1 MSISRRLL
9 LALGFITAVII
20 AQGTLAI
27 SFISGFQDRFENVQ
41 SRAIP
46 SIKLLSDL
54 TDRSQ
59 QLWLSLYQYQNS
71 PTDSLEAQ
79 LTQQIAGISDQQQAY
94 QNNHIADDKDAQLA
108 QQATDTL
115 KLMNQRLPAFLDAV
129 KANEPN
135 VLANA
140 NGIGGALQTLIAGY
154 RQQMTLNMAVGD
166 QLRATNR
173 TIFHFVSW
181 ATVAGI
187 TVAVLM
193 IVVFALLTIKQ
204 IRRSLNN
211 ISAIMAQATE
221 HLDLTVAAD
230 ESRNDEVS
238 KMAGSFNKLMRHI
251 SQALTAVNN
260 AASSVSSASTQI
272 AAGNEDLSARTEQ
285 QAASLEQTAS
295 SMTELSET
303 VRQTADHTRDATQLA
318 DNASTLS
325 RQSTESLNTMLGTM
339 NDIHLS
345 ALKVKDITGLIEGIA
360 FQTNILAL
368 NAAVEAARA
377 GEHGKGFAVV
387 AGEVRNLSHRST
399 TAAREIKT
407 LIEASTNLIESGA
420 QQAAQVGDSIQS
432 VNEVIARV
440 NHLVSE
446 ISTAATE
453 QSQGINQVH
462 RAIDQMD
469 DVTQQNA
476 ALVEQASAASQSL
489 QEQAEHV
496 SRLVGAFRLHRV

>member
-71 PTDSLEAQ
+71 PTDTLESQ
-79 LTQQIAGISDQQQAY
+79 LAQQIAEIRKQQQTY
-94 QNNHIADDKDAQLA
+94 QNTHIADDKDAQLA

-115 KLMNQRLPAFLDAV
+115 KLLSQRLPAFLDAV
-129 KANEPN
+129 KANQPN

-140 NGIGGALQTLIAGY
+140 NGMGSALQTLITDY
-154 RQQMTLNMAVGD
+154 RQQMALNMTVGD

-193 IVVFALLTIKQ
+193 IVVFALLTIKH

-211 ISAIMAQATE
+211 ISTIMAQATE

-238 KMAGSFNKLMRHI
+238 RMAGYFNKLMRHI
-251 SQALTAVNN
+251 SKSLTAVNT
-260 AASSVSSASTQI
+260 AAGSVSSASTQI

-285 QAASLEQTAS
+285 QAASLEQTAA

-303 VRQTADHTRDATQLA
+303 VRQTADHTRDATRLA

-325 RQSTESLNTMLGTM
+325 RQSTASLDTMLSTM

-432 VNEVIARV
+432 VNEVITQV
-440 NHLVSE
+440 NSLVNE
-446 ISTAATE
+446 IATAAAE

-496 SRLVGAFRLHRV
+496 SRLVGAFRLHRA